1 MKLTTKTTQNG
12 QPYVI
17 RCALAKVKHVVL
29 VLVLVS
35 FHFLVCVKQKYLQIE
50 TFQFKRKMSTDH
62 TLEIVPTRA
71 MRLKKPEAASEFKAV
86 VFEAHKSK
94 RKNGAKWTNDNKSKS
109 KNDDDALDMKR
120 VRHEVFNFGIS
131 GYNFQDQ
138 QKAKIALAVKLGAKP
153 PKNKYQNYKE
163 LQETKKQ
170 VKEKEKEEA
179 YIRTVGK
186 NSAGMATVSCNKLV
200 DRYAKK
206 RNKKQRSANAVGEL
220 TKHYGIVNPKIH
232 KKNKR
237 K

>member
-1 MKLTTKTTQNG
+1 
-12 QPYVI
+12 
-17 RCALAKVKHVVL
+17 
-29 VLVLVS
+29 
-35 FHFLVCVKQKYLQIE
+35 
-50 TFQFKRKMSTDH
+50 MSLDN

-86 VFEAHKSK
+86 VFETHKPKHSANGVK
-94 RKNGAKWTNDNKSKS
+94 RLNDKKSDGGPKSKS
-109 KNDDDALDMKR
+109 NDDGLDMKR

-153 PKNKYQNYKE
+153 PKNAYQNYKE
-163 LQETKKQ
+163 LQAAKKKA
-170 VKEKEKEEA
+170 KEKEKEEA

-186 NSAGMATVSCNKLV
+186 NSAGMATISCNKLI

-206 RNKKQRSANAVGEL
+206 KNKRQRATNAVGEL

-232 KKNKR
+232 KKTKR

>member
-1 MKLTTKTTQNG
+1 
-12 QPYVI
+12 
-17 RCALAKVKHVVL
+17 
-29 VLVLVS
+29 
-35 FHFLVCVKQKYLQIE
+35 
-50 TFQFKRKMSTDH
+50 MSSDH

-86 VFEAHKSK
+86 VFETHKPKHSNGVKRANQRNDGIKSK
-94 RKNGAKWTNDNKSKS
+94 
-109 KNDDDALDMKR
+109 DDDNALDMKR

-163 LQETKKQ
+163 LQEAKKQ
-170 VKEKEKEEA
+170 AKEKEKEEA

-186 NSAGMATVSCNKLV
+186 NSAGMATISCNKLV
-200 DRYAKK
+200 DRFARKK
-206 RNKKQRSANAVGEL
+206 NKKQRTTNAVGEL

-232 KKNKR
+232 KKTKR

>member
-1 MKLTTKTTQNG
+1 
-12 QPYVI
+12 
-17 RCALAKVKHVVL
+17 
-29 VLVLVS
+29 
-35 FHFLVCVKQKYLQIE
+35 
-50 TFQFKRKMSTDH
+50 MSSDQ

-86 VFEAHKSK
+86 VFETHKSK
-94 RKNGAKWTNDNKSKS
+94 RSGGVKKTNRNDGIKSKS
-109 KNDDDALDMKR
+109 KDDDALDMKR

-153 PKNKYQNYKE
+153 SKNKYQNYKE
-163 LQETKKQ
+163 LQEAKKQ
-170 VKEKEKEEA
+170 AKEKEKEEA

-206 RNKKQRSANAVGEL
+206 KNKNQRKTNAVGEL

-232 KKNKR
+232 KKSKR